1 MKEAGMLGWIMDEK
15 VVFGQRGVFVLML
28 RRF

>member
-1 MKEAGMLGWIMDEK
+1 VEEAGMLEWFMDEK